1 MGSWETTTRSGEIHI
16 SKSLFVVILNAN
28 VLFLLDI
35 YELRHQSVYIRWNEQ
50 GFSEGNVERE
60 NEERGNV
67 ERGNVERGNVERGNV
82 ERRNVDRGNVE
93 RGNVERGNVEC
104 GTH

>member
-60 NEERGNV
+60 NEERGKWNVKMLNVEIWNEEMCNVEMCNVEMCNVEMWNV
-67 ERGNVERGNVERGNV
+67 ERTE
-82 ERRNVDRGNVE
+82 
-93 RGNVERGNVEC
+93 
-104 GTH
+104 T